1 MAMICFVVGNLV
13 STTLLFRDNTTCGV
27 FFVCMCVAVA
37 LNGVSGYTFT
47 QTLVHIA

>member
-1 MAMICFVVGNLV
+1 MAMICFVAGNLV
-13 STTLLFRDNTTCGV
+13 TTILTFVDKTTCGV
-27 FFVCMCVAVA
+27 FFVCMCVTVA